1 MERFKSKKLLSA
13 AGLLTLVGGAVAYI
27 VLAAAVSCN
36 TDGNCVGPTPQAD
49 LITLDDPAGGTGVTV
64 DGLGGNDRIIPGTG
78 GAEAN
83 TLTGNTGNDLILGGA
98 SGDTINGNAGNDRL
112 DGAGGNDT
120 IGDNNGDNFC
130 ADTDEPGADRIVG
143 GAGNEARICGG
154 DGNDFIDAG
163 DGADAVV
170 FGNAGNDIMYGDT
183 PGGTSPGNDTMD
195 GGAGND
201 LLFGLD
207 GDDSLT
213 GGAGADRLIGGIG
226 DDTLT
231 GDAGSDILEGG
242 PGNDNNQ
249 TGGASDGI
257 PETDTYIIRRGD
269 VPASQI
275 ETIFCT
281 SEAGDTGV
289 VRFVS
294 FPLGIPQG
302 VITTTTLIQDPVTFG
317 HYNIMPGP
325 GTCILHRS

>member
-49 LITLDDPAGGTGVTV
+49 LITLDDPAGGTGVIV

-78 GAEAN
+78 GADAN
-83 TLTGNTGNDLILGGA
+83 TLIGNTGNDLILGGA

-183 PGGTSPGNDTMD
+183 PGGTNPGNDTMD

-201 LLFGLD
+201 QLFGLD

-213 GGAGADRLIGGIG
+213 GGADGIG
-226 DDTLT
+226 KPLRERSRGGFGFWGPLPRPLPDTERGGFPSPFRGGWGRGLESRKARNNLRKARKT
-231 GDAGSDILEGG
+231 ALAVGSVIQGWCRDSRQSSMIVGSVKMR
-242 PGNDNNQ
+242 
-249 TGGASDGI
+249 A
-257 PETDTYIIRRGD
+257 
-269 VPASQI
+269 
-275 ETIFCT
+275 T
-281 SEAGDTGV
+281 S
-289 VRFVS
+289 
-294 FPLGIPQG
+294 
-302 VITTTTLIQDPVTFG
+302 TTPPNKT
-317 HYNIMPGP
+317 
-325 GTCILHRS
+325 